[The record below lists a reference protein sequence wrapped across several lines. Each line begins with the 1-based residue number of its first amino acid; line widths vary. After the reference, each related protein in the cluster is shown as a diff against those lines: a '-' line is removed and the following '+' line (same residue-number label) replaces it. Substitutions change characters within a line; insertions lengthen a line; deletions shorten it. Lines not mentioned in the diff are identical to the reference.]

1 MNDFINKMELARKCV
16 GIALNAGASQVRVS
30 LSKSVTD
37 TVSMLNG
44 ELDKVSH
51 SADQSIF
58 LHVFVDGRYG
68 TFSTNRLDIEEL
80 TIFVRKA
87 VTATGL
93 LAPDTLHR
101 LPDNEI
107 CASDAKDGR
116 EAGLFDDSYFDI
128 TSEKRLDFAD
138 RLSRPD
144 AGSEAKF
151 RIVSVEAEYSD
162 NIDDNFIVD
171 SNGFEGRH
179 TETEFTVSS
188 EVTIQD
194 HDGNKLSG
202 FWWDSSPFIEKLR
215 FDASDIALK
224 RAVMSIGPGKIR
236 SGLKNMVVDR
246 SVASR
251 LVSPIINALYA
262 SNIQQKNSFL
272 LGSVGSKM
280 FGETFSL
287 ADHARMTGHP
297 GARLFDTEGVATMDR
312 QVIENGVV
320 KMYFIDTYNSG
331 KLGLRQTIE
340 GPSVPTV
347 MPSRKGASLQDLL
360 DAAGTGILVTGFN
373 GGNCNSATGD
383 FSYGVEGFVIK
394 GAKTYQTPIR
404 EMVIT
409 GNMKDL
415 WTNLVLAADDAR
427 GCSRW
432 QVPSLFFKDVHF
444 SI

>member
-1 MNDFINKMELARKCV
+1 MDDFINKIELARQCV
-16 GIALNAGASQVRVS
+16 GFALEAGASQVRVS

-44 ELDKVSH
+44 VLDKVSH

-58 LHVFVDGRYG
+58 LHIFVNGRYG
-68 TFSTNRLDIEEL
+68 TFSTNRLDREEL
-80 TIFVRKA
+80 SSFVRKA
-87 VTATGL
+87 VAATGL
-93 LAPDTLHR
+93 LAPDPLHR
-101 LPDNEI
+101 LPAIEL
-107 CASDAKDGR
+107 CASNAKNGK
-116 EAGLFDDSYFDI
+116 EAGLYDDSYFDI
-128 TSEKRLDFAD
+128 TSDQRLSFAD
-138 RLSRPD
+138 RLSRP
-144 AGSEAKF
+144 GIESESNYS
-151 RIVSVEAEYSD
+151 IVSVEAEYSD

-194 HDGNKLSG
+194 KNGNKLSG
-202 FWWDSSPFIEKLR
+202 FWWDSSPFIEKLD

-224 RAVMSIGPGKIR
+224 KAVMSIGPKKVR
-236 SGLKNMVVDR
+236 SGVRKMVVDR
-246 SVASR
+246 SVSSR

-272 LGSVGSKM
+272 LDCVGKKV
-280 FGETFSL
+280 FGENFSL
-287 ADHARMTGHP
+287 MDFARMTGHP

-312 QVIENGVV
+312 PVIENGVV
-320 KMYFIDTYNSG
+320 KMYFTDTYNSG
-331 KLGLRQTIE
+331 KLGLAQTIE

-347 MPSRKGASLQDLL
+347 IPSRDGTSLQDLI
-360 DAAGTGILVTGFN
+360 DEAGTGILVTGFN
-373 GGNCNSATGD
+373 GGNCNTATGD

-394 GAKTYQTPIR
+394 GSHTYQNPVR

-415 WTNLVLAADDAR
+415 WHNLVLAADDAR
-427 GCSRW
+427 QCSRW
-432 QVPSLFFKDVHF
+432 QIPSLLFKDVHF
-444 SI
+444 SM